1 MNRSYQ
7 QLRRYFSGQ
16 TRAIESQ
23 WCANW
28 QNPTGHFPLNGS
40 LMRAWPFAP
49 LIKKKKKKRIALS
62 RELGNWWLDSS
73 CAAGSADG
81 WPSVPAYTCLT
92 CSPLSPTNVSFKPIG
107 GSIVYSLR
115 GSSPP
120 AAQKIPNNFDKKSQ
134 KLQSEKKG
142 RELDN
147 THTRRLYLAF
157 SLFLRIG
164 LSGTC
169 FHSKITTYPIHVCVY
184 SLIHMKLL
192 RFRQAEQ
199 MNCFLVFFFFF
210 LLLLRRFPCLRK
222 SITSFIDKE
231 IPSIVLLKK
240 NARFLNVGNFE
251 RQKKIHFLLETNG
264 LPSELLVFQHVTR
277 REFGAVMDS
286 TCPALSSLF
295 LGEMRSGFEA
305 TQINSIWRRN

>member
-1 MNRSYQ
+1 M
-7 QLRRYFSGQ
+7 
-16 TRAIESQ
+16 
-23 WCANW
+23 
-28 QNPTGHFPLNGS
+28 
-40 LMRAWPFAP
+40 
-49 LIKKKKKKRIALS
+49 
-62 RELGNWWLDSS
+62 
-73 CAAGSADG
+73 
-81 WPSVPAYTCLT
+81 
-92 CSPLSPTNVSFKPIG
+92 
-107 GSIVYSLR
+107 YSLR

-210 LLLLRRFPCLRK
+210 LLSSSEVSLFAQ
-222 SITSFIDKE
+222 SITSFIEKE

-251 RQKKIHFLLETNG
+251 RQKKNPFPAGNEWA
-264 LPSELLVFQHVTR
+264 
-277 REFGAVMDS
+277 AVRAAGFP
-286 TCPALSSLF
+286 TCNTS
-295 LGEMRSGFEA
+295 RV
-305 TQINSIWRRN
+305 WRRDGFNLSRLILFIFRRDAFWV